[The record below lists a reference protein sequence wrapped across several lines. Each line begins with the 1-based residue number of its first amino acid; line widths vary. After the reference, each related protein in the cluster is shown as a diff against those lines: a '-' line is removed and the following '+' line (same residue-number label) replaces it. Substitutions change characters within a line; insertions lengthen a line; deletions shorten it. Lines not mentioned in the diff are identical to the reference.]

1 LERGVNVELITS
13 LKRDVPVYSK
23 FKKHLINKIIN

>member
-23 FKKHLINKIIN
+23 FKNI